1 MSTSRTWQC
10 PECGHTEAIS
20 YDWLAEHGGP
30 VCGQC
35 DCDMELQPEARVTA
49 DEEVHVVTELKQYP
63 LRIDHATFRRQRQL
77 LLKITDLAQ
86 RHQPYTPML
95 GDEALL
101 NGLLEL
107 TDAIA
112 DQARNQHSRSSRRRR

>member
-1 MSTSRTWQC
+1 M
-10 PECGHTEAIS
+10 EKIS
-20 YDWLAEHGGP
+20 YDWLAEHGRP

-35 DCDMELQPEARVTA
+35 DCNMKLQPEASVTA
-49 DEEVHVVTELKQYP
+49 DGEVHAVTEPEQYP

-86 RHQPYTPML
+86 RHQPYTPRL

-112 DQARNQHSRSSRRRR
+112 DHARNQHPRSGRRRQ